1 MAELTG
7 GEAACEA
14 LVKLGVEHVF
24 SIPSVHNLPTLDAIQ
39 RSGRISPVIVRH
51 EQAATH
57 AADGYARASGKLGVV
72 VASTGPGTTNTVTG
86 IYEAAFASSR
96 VLVLTGQ
103 AESFYYGKGRGAG
116 HEADRQV
123 HMLQTV
129 ARRVESPRYTHD
141 IAPAIYR
148 VAADVLG
155 GRPQPGCVEMPID
168 IQYGTT
174 EVPVGEPL
182 TVHAA
187 TPPAAD
193 VAQAVELL
201 SSSSRRVIVAGGG
214 VNHSGAG
221 AALVDLAEAMDA
233 PVYTTVNGRGSIP
246 DDHPLAMGALFD
258 ARRVQE
264 AITEAEV
271 ILAVG
276 TWFRV
281 RTARPLPGKLIHL
294 DVDAHSIGLNH
305 RADVSLIGDAG
316 RGLAAIRDGMNP
328 SPGDGAFLERLTA
341 VKEELHAE
349 IRERI
354 GPDME
359 RIMDTMR
366 TAMPRDALF
375 VRDMTQPAYNWGN
388 QLFPIYEARTTMNPA
403 SGAIGPGLPL
413 ANGAAL
419 ATGRKTVVLHGDGG
433 FMVHIGELATAV
445 QYGLPLVICVFTDG
459 GYGVLRGMQERG
471 FEGRFTGVDLATP
484 NFVTVAKGMGMAAE
498 AVRGVDEFEDAFARA
513 MKADGPVLLDIDMS
527 TLAPMRGFVSQEF
540 TQPAA

>member
-7 GEAACEA
+7 GEAACRA
-14 LVKLGVEHVF
+14 LLKLGVKHVF
-24 SIPSVHNLPTLDAIQ
+24 SIPSVHNLPILDAIH
-39 RSGRISPVIVRH
+39 RSGEITPVIVRH

-57 AADGYARASGKLGVV
+57 AADGYARASGTLGVV
-72 VASTGPGTTNTVTG
+72 VASTGPGTTNTMTG

-96 VLVLTGQ
+96 VMVLTGQ

-116 HEADRQV
+116 HEADRQL

-141 IAPAIYR
+141 IAPAIFR
-148 VAADVLG
+148 VAADVQS

-168 IQYGTT
+168 IQYGTSD
-174 EVPVGEPL
+174 VPVGEPL
-182 TVHAA
+182 PLHRARPSST
-187 TPPAAD
+187 D
-193 VAQAVELL
+193 LAQAVDLL
-201 SSSSRRVIVAGGG
+201 GSSARRVIIAGGG
-214 VNHSGAG
+214 VNHGGAG
-221 AALVDLAEAMDA
+221 EQLVALAEALEA
-233 PVYTTVNGRGSIP
+233 PVYTSVNGRGSIP
-246 DDHPLAMGALFD
+246 DDHRLAMGALFD

-264 AITEAEV
+264 AISDAEV

-281 RTARPLPGKLIHL
+281 RTARPLPGKLIQL
-294 DVDAHSIGLNH
+294 DVDPHSIGLNH
-305 RADVSLIGDAG
+305 RTDVNLIGDASL
-316 RGLAAIRDGMNP
+316 GLSALLDAMNP
-328 SPGDGAFLERLTA
+328 SPGDAAFLERLTGVRDA
-341 VKEELHAE
+341 LKGDL
-349 IRERI
+349 RERI
-354 GPDME
+354 GPDMT

-366 TAMPRDALF
+366 QVMPRDAIF

-388 QLFPIYEARTTMNPA
+388 QLFPIFAPRTTMNPT

-484 NFVTVAKGMGMAAE
+484 NFVTGARGRGMTADS
-498 AVRGVDEFEDAFARA
+498 VSGV
-513 MKADGPVLLDIDMS
+513 
-527 TLAPMRGFVSQEF
+527 PMRGYVARPFSQPD
-540 TQPAA
+540 Q